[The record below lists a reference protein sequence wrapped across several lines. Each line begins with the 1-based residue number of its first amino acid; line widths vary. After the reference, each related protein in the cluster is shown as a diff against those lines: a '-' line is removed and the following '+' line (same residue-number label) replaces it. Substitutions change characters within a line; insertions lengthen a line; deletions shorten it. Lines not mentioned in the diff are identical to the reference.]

1 MFQVNS
7 NPHEHTCPPQAGL
20 PADKSKLAKTG
31 WLADAILDWMR
42 EMPSLGPTALIKKV
56 LETYQITIP
65 YMRMF
70 YAKEMALDRI
80 NGPWN
85 ESFHLLYTFKAEVEM
100 ASPGSVVE
108 IDKHTVQYKIRGKT
122 MEKECFRRDFFV
134 SKLAGK
140 SF

>member
-1 MFQVNS
+1 MKTLLTVPDIFIMFQVKS
-7 NPHEHTCPPQAGL
+7 NPHEHTCPPQAGK
-20 PADKSKLAKTG
+20 PADKSKLAKTR

-42 EMPSLGPTALIKKV
+42 ETPSLGPAALIKKV
-56 LETYQITIP
+56 LETYQITMP

-70 YAKEMALDRI
+70 YAKEIALDRI

-108 IDKHTVQYKIRGKT
+108 IDKYTDR
-122 MEKECFRRDFFV
+122 
-134 SKLAGK
+134 K
-140 SF
+140 SVV